1 MIMKEAREQI
11 VACGNRMIA
20 DRLTLG
26 TSGNLSIYDPAEGLM
41 AISPSGVAYADTK
54 PEDIVIMDLEGNII
68 GQVRWSIIQEF
79 SENLAVVVENKKS
92 GYNQVL

>member
-54 PEDIVIMDLEGNII
+54 PEDIVMGERLPGVGILQL
-68 GQVRWSIIQEF
+68 GQVIVHGGFIRRRKGGCGF
-79 SENLAVVVENKKS
+79 
-92 GYNQVL
+92 